1 MRIPFAIMIFAFPA
15 VAAPIPKETK
25 KTPLDQLQGKWI
37 IVSIDKGE
45 GPIVPQGDFATYA
58 LTIDGVHISTATAM
72 YSAYPRVP
80 AKFDFKSDPI
90 KMDMPFGGD
99 KVIPGIVK
107 IDGDRLEWCHAPGG
121 GGTRPS
127 KFQGGD
133 GHHHYILKR
142 TAK

>member
-1 MRIPFAIMIFAFPA
+1 MRTLFVVLILAFPA
-15 VAAPIPKETK
+15 VAAPIPKEAK
-25 KTPLDQLQGKWI
+25 RTPLEQLQGKWI

-45 GPIVPQGDFATYA
+45 GPIVPEGDFATYT
-58 LTIDGVHISTATAM
+58 LTIDGIHISTATAVS
-72 YSAYPRVP
+72 SAYPKVP

-121 GGTRPS
+121 GGTRPTE
-127 KFQGGD
+127 FQGGD
-133 GHHHYILKR
+133 GHHYYIWKR
-142 TAK
+142 AAK